1 VDAGLSAS
9 VQPQQHAP
17 PAVSELAATVES
29 LSIDSP
35 HASSSDAGALAL
47 LSSISAPEEPSLS
60 TSCASDLQSVQQ
72 TPAPASDFS
81 NSGKT
86 VSEASHESSA
96 VLVVGGDDGCSG
108 EASSKSLPI
117 EHTQDDLGPVARRQ
131 SLTSEASHESSAV
144 LVVGGDDGGSGEASA
159 KSLPIEQTQDDL
171 GPVARR
177 QSLDDRQFFAG
188 QLTEELSADVEVL
201 GPFPFSHLNETFFVQ
216 DCVADEAY
224 DSDAEVEQIVADV
237 KSGKRVSTLEKL
249 CLPPILMCFEFQ
261 FA

>member
-1 VDAGLSAS
+1 MDAGLSAS

-81 NSGKT
+81 NSGET
-86 VSEASHESSA
+86 V
-96 VLVVGGDDGCSG
+96 
-108 EASSKSLPI
+108 
-117 EHTQDDLGPVARRQ
+117 
-131 SLTSEASHESSAV
+131 SEASHESSAV

-159 KSLPIEQTQDDL
+159 KSLPIEHTQDDL